1 MTEKPTGKQ
10 QFVRLPG
17 LLRRWEIERVLEP
30 GADYRVE
37 EAGMARDGT
46 PLFAVYRCGSSVLEG
61 RREAQAGAP
70 SRRSA

>member
-1 MTEKPTGKQ
+1 MTEKPTGQQ

-46 PLFAVYRCGSSVLEG
+46 PLFAVYRCG
-61 RREAQAGAP
+61 P
-70 SRRSA
+70 SICEERRSARGGARP